1 MVLWRFTYI
10 SLVKGHYMLKRVESD
25 ILLHWVLII
34 IKIIHHL
41 IIIIYVYIALL
52 RIHIIIVL
60 LLGMR
65 SLRFLF
71 HIMTYN
77 LIS

>member
-1 MVLWRFTYI
+1 
-10 SLVKGHYMLKRVESD
+10 MLKRVESD
-25 ILLHWVLII
+25 ILLHWVRII

>member
-1 MVLWRFTYI
+1 
-10 SLVKGHYMLKRVESD
+10 MLKRVESD